1 MKVHGACHC
10 GKVTFTAEIDP
21 ANVMLC
27 NCADCQTL
35 SGAPLRAIA
44 QAPIESLTVVG
55 ATKSYVKTAESGN
68 KRAQVFCP
76 ECATPLY
83 ASAVDNPP
91 TVTLRLGCLAERA
104 QLKPGLQLWQRSAVP
119 WLSELS
125 AIPGVQAQ
133 LPPK

>member
-1 MKVHGACHC
+1 MQVHGACHC

-21 ANVMLC
+21 AKVMIC

-44 QAPIESLTVVG
+44 QAPIESLKLIG
-55 ATKSYVKTAESGN
+55 ETKSYVKTAESGN

-91 TVTLRLGCLAERA
+91 TVTLRLGCLAERT
-104 QLKPGLQLWQRSAVP
+104 QLTPGLQLWQQSALP
-119 WLSELS
+119 WVSELR